1 MREDNKLRLYG
12 HLLASDSDEPI
23 ELEEVT
29 LVADPYVEDLPD
41 SLAKAEQAE
50 TADAVARAD
59 VVVFLTG
66 HRDFRALP
74 ESALDGKRV
83 VDACGFLSRDR

>member
-29 LVADPYVEDLPD
+29 LVADPDVLEAI
-41 SLAKAEQAE
+41 AKMISSAAAELRASPEAFDHRQFTLSVDE
-50 TADAVARAD
+50 T
-59 VVVFLTG
+59 
-66 HRDFRALP
+66 
-74 ESALDGKRV
+74 S
-83 VDACGFLSRDR
+83 SRDLVIANPRLVAVDNEPDG